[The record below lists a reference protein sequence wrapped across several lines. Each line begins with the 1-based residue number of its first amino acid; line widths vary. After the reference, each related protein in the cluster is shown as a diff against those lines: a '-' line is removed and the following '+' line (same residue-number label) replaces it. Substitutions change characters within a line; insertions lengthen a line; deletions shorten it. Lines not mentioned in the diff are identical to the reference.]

1 MNRVNR
7 KPPIVDG
14 WCGQT

>member
-7 KPPIVDG
+7 K
-14 WCGQT
+14 